1 MVEKRYQKEAYNK
14 GTAELCDGTHS
25 GVNPIRVRFA
35 DNGTVK
41 YAVLSDTTQSN
52 ILYLQGNMVDE
63 LHRQWKQNLG
73 DFGASRVWIEKQQ
86 KEEDSTLHDVKLTT
100 EQLEVL
106 HKLLDCGW
114 RVDGKW
120 VMKEP

>member
-1 MVEKRYQKEAYNK
+1 MANHSKLIEEDRLERVQSHR
-14 GTAELCDGTHS
+14 GTAKLYDGAYSH
-25 GVNPIRVRFA
+25 VPPIEVRFL

-41 YAVLSDTTQSN
+41 CAVLSDTAQGN

-86 KEEDSTLHDVKLTT
+86 KEEDNTLHDVKLTT
-100 EQLEVL
+100 KQLKAL
-106 HKLLDCGW
+106 CKLLDAQ
-114 RVDGKW
+114 
-120 VMKEP
+120 PTP